1 MNEADEVMER
11 FLKNGLDISSMN
23 FVNDKDKG
31 IFFKMYEEYITEAL
45 KDSLSIEFVYGATN
59 SLTIFISG
67 EEIMELDMID
77 DYQTLFCY
85 TFLTMKDKKLGVLL
99 KYLFFTIKEMYA
111 LISKLSETFA
121 SLRDQSVAR
130 KPRGKRNNLSPNA
143 QKIVNKITQIQQSIL
158 EKDDLRKYR
167 IVKNKEK

>member
-23 FVNDKDKG
+23 FMNDKDKG
-31 IFFKMYEEYITEAL
+31 IFFNMYEEYTREAL
-45 KDSLSIEFVYGATN
+45 KESVSIEFIYGAKN
-59 SLTIFISG
+59 SVTIFISG

-85 TFLTMKDKKLGVLL
+85 THLTIKNKELGVLL
-99 KYLFFTIKEMYA
+99 KNLFFTIKEMYA

-121 SLRDQSVAR
+121 SLLDQSIVK

-167 IVKNKEK
+167 IVRNKEK